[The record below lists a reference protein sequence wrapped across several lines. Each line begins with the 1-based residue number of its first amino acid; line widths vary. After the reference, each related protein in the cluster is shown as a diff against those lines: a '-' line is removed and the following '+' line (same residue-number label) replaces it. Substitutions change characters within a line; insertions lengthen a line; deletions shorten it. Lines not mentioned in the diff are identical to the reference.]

1 MQYEM
6 QYGYFERA
14 CSSIDYRLLA
24 PARRRQGNVRQSNI
38 TNINYELLFDVLLVD
53 VDCNRTRT
61 GSEVHS
67 YLYSSIAPHKK

>member
-1 MQYEM
+1 M

-24 PARRRQGNVRQSNI
+24 PARRRPGNVRQSNI
-38 TNINYELLFDVLLVD
+38 TNINYEMLFDVLLVD
-53 VDCNRTRT
+53 LDYIRTRI

-67 YLYSSIAPHKK
+67 YLYSSIAPDRST